1 MFRPEQ
7 ILEKKSAL
15 FSIVVAGVVGI
26 LAAPVIL
33 PHVFHGLHIVHIL
46 LHVGGITLA
55 SFLTILSTLAYFRL
69 KSKKLQSQQ
78 NLLLKKESNLRSS
91 LFLSENNRFYVNQIK
106 NEKSFKLKI
115 KKEVLI
121 YPYSLSSNLIK
132 EVLLRMGLKFVLTN
146 KLIKASFII
155 GMKKHL
161 KQNPKFIHLANQKN
175 IPLYSLDQENFYQ
188 ISKLLQVIHLKI
200 IT

>member
-55 SFLTILSTLAYFRL
+55 AFLTILSALAYFRL
-69 KSKKLQSQQ
+69 KSKRLMITTFAFS
-78 NLLLKKESNLRSS
+78 
-91 LFLSENNRFYVNQIK
+91 I
-106 NEKSFKLKI
+106 
-115 KKEVLI
+115 
-121 YPYSLSSNLIK
+121 
-132 EVLLRMGLKFVLTN
+132 
-146 KLIKASFII
+146 FII
-155 GMKKHL
+155 AEVVTLIDATWPNIYDIGDLALLEVGHL
-161 KQNPKFIHLANQKN
+161 LMITSLGLLAMGVFRN
-175 IPLYSLDQENFYQ
+175 D
-188 ISKLLQVIHLKI
+188 
-200 IT
+200 

>member
-69 KSKKLQSQQ
+69 KSKKLMITTFAFSVFIVAEVVTLIDATWP
-78 NLLLKKESNLRSS
+78 NIYDIGDLALLEVGHLLMITS
-91 LFLSENNRFYVNQIK
+91 LG
-106 NEKSFKLKI
+106 
-115 KKEVLI
+115 
-121 YPYSLSSNLIK
+121 
-132 EVLLRMGLKFVLTN
+132 LLAMGVFRN
-146 KLIKASFII
+146 
-155 GMKKHL
+155 
-161 KQNPKFIHLANQKN
+161 
-175 IPLYSLDQENFYQ
+175 D
-188 ISKLLQVIHLKI
+188 
-200 IT
+200 